1 MVTSTVE
8 LLNRDCLAGSN
19 IQIKFICPLIFFL
32 ILRDFFER
40 LGTHQVDLHT
50 RDFLCV
56 PYFRADQAEEEH
68 S

>member
-8 LLNRDCLAGSN
+8 LLNRNCLAGSN
-19 IQIKFICPLIFFL
+19 IQIKFVCPLVVFL
-32 ILRDFFER
+32 ILRDFLER

-56 PYFRADQAEEEH
+56 LYFGADQAEEKH